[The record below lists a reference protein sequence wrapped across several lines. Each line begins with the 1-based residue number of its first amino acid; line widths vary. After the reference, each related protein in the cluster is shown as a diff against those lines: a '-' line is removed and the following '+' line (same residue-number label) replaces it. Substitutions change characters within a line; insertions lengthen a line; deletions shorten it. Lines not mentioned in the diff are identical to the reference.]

1 MKYYH
6 AKPEEFNIIT
16 ELLQK
21 VQTTVFDDLCVLIE
35 YPDYLLFQGGTE
47 KKYNESN
54 YQNLNIPVSK
64 NLWTSGGIGIFSPGA
79 IVIGAVSSDKNV
91 VASLRD
97 SIYGLI
103 KPLCIERKLEYDIN
117 NNDILIN
124 HQKLSGVFIDET
136 AQKQYVMGLYINNKA
151 PNNLIKEV
159 TNNYQRIGVGLEE
172 LNISSTEVI
181 KKIEELFEDKIDEIK
196 RP

>member
-117 NNDILIN
+117 NNDILIK

-159 TNNYQRIGVGLEE
+159 TNNYQRMGVGLEE

>member
-6 AKPEEFNIIT
+6 AKPKEFNIIT

-35 YPDYLLFQGGTE
+35 YPDYLLFQGRTE

-54 YQNLNIPVSK
+54 YQNLNIPISK

-91 VASLRD
+91 VTSLRD

-103 KPLCIERKLEYDIN
+103 KPFCIERKLEYDIN

-124 HQKLSGVFIDET
+124 HQKLSGVFINET

-159 TNNYQRIGVGLEE
+159 TNNYQRMGVGLEE

>member
-64 NLWTSGGIGIFSPGA
+64 NLWTGGGIGIFSPGA

-91 VASLRD
+91 VTSLRD

-159 TNNYQRIGVGLEE
+159 TNNYQRMGVGLEE
-172 LNISSTEVI
+172 LNISSAEVI